1 MDEGCAFCDERGLCT
16 RRCPVWQEG
25 EALQVRKRPLSRQD
39 EADLSDIRND
49 ELRLAHRLEDELTQ
63 RTPR

>member
-25 EALQVRKRPLSRQD
+25 EALQVRKPPLSRQD
-39 EADLSDIRND
+39 EADLDDIRND
-49 ELRLAHRLEDELTQ
+49 EMALARRLEAELTR
-63 RTPR
+63 RTL